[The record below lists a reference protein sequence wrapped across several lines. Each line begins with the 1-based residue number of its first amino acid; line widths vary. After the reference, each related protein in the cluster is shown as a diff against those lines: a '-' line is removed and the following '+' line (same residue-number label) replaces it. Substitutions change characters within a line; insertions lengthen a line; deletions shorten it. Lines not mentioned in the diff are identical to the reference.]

1 MSLRCESALGY
12 SLDELADLFTRSFEG
27 YFVPVQMNSAA
38 LAGMLRR
45 DGVDLGASRVLT
57 DDGAA
62 VGLALLARRGW
73 DSRVAAMG
81 ITAGMR
87 GKGAG
92 RLLLNTLLKE
102 ARQRG
107 ERSME
112 LEVIDQ
118 NTGAIHL
125 YEACGFR
132 KLRHLVGMQASQ
144 PEGGAA
150 AAGLEEVAIRQAVTM
165 LFSEGEKDYPWQLA
179 AETVATFT
187 VPARAFRLEHAWA
200 VLTDPAA
207 DTINLWTLLTEKKF
221 RGQGQAR
228 RLLSGLMAAYPHKQW
243 HIPAILP
250 ADLTQV
256 FAPHGFIVEALGQYQ
271 MRQDLQS

>member
-1 MSLRCESALGY
+1 
-12 SLDELADLFTRSFEG
+12 
-27 YFVPVQMNSAA
+27 
-38 LAGMLRR
+38 
-45 DGVDLGASRVLT
+45 
-57 DDGAA
+57 
-62 VGLALLARRGW
+62 
-73 DSRVAAMG
+73 
-81 ITAGMR
+81 MR

-107 ERSME
+107 ERNME

-165 LFSEGEKDYPWQLA
+165 LFSEGEKITPGSL
-179 AETVATFT
+179 
-187 VPARAFRLEHAWA
+187 
-200 VLTDPAA
+200 
-207 DTINLWTLLTEKKF
+207 
-221 RGQGQAR
+221 R
-228 RLLSGLMAAYPHKQW
+228 RKP
-243 HIPAILP
+243 
-250 ADLTQV
+250 
-256 FAPHGFIVEALGQYQ
+256 
-271 MRQDLQS
+271 